1 MGALGDV
8 IGDDKVNNALKDM
21 ANNINKG
28 KINKKKMKGG
38 NSNNLEDFIRKM
50 TELSDKSDTSPE
62 NINMAITKL
71 QLMYFLQNDNYLE
84 LISAYSALSD
94 SYYKL
99 INLEKINKLPLTK
112 KPALLSLID
121 KLFINNLVTEDSS
134 YGDYDEK
141 MDENSITDFFGSYM
155 DDSNQ
160 TTKNTKKVQ
169 KVAPKKP
176 QFKLYGIGDKT
187 IEDEDSVVF
196 STTTG
201 NKM

>member
-1 MGALGDV
+1 MV
-8 IGDDKVNNALKDM
+8 IDKKTEEVLKLCQ
-21 ANNINKG
+21 NIP
-28 KINKKKMKGG
+28 KKKDKGG
-38 NSNNLEDFIRKM
+38 NSNNLEDFKKM
-50 TELSDKSDTSPE
+50 TELDKSDTSPE

-71 QLMYFLQNDNYLE
+71 QLIYFLQNDNYLE

-99 INLEKINKLPLTK
+99 ISLEKINKLPITK

-134 YGDYDEK
+134 YDDYDEK
-141 MDENSITDFFGSYM
+141 MDENSMTDFFGSYI
-155 DDSNQ
+155 DDSNEK
-160 TTKNTKKVQ
+160 TKSTKKVE
-169 KVAPKKP
+169 KIAPKKP
-176 QFKLYGIGDKT
+176 QFKLYGIGDKSP
-187 IEDEDSVVF
+187 EEEDSIVF